1 MERDRRLPNS
11 QPLKRPRKQPTRK
24 DFPTCYADINSF
36 PCFLSHCL
44 HPRMIGWSGTF
55 KSWHKA
61 NRHVLISGV
70 SVGRRNLCCL
80 IRPGERVAER
90 RGCLVPKIR
99 DPCNLAAASAVAG
112 AHCMP
117 YGLYPVTKA
126 MLSSGRWQLFSP
138 TPLQRHNP
146 NEFNGQRHNL
156 CQGSRGRRVCLPSW
170 RICFLLTPLALDIA
184 YILVGVLRIGSP
196 SVGVSHAGARISLT
210 LENPEILSY
219 TRSPT
224 PHSRQA
230 LVDRDV
236 NSERSTHVFP
246 DMQIQ
251 WLDFCVTT
259 RLELSL
265 SCDQRSADAGP
276 GSSCQ
281 TLLEVAVGGVLTW
294 VGIVCL
300 SCLRYRWSGHGLE
313 HPWRRIVMAL
323 WGVSIEV
330 ADSV

>member
-1 MERDRRLPNS
+1 MRFTSSRAEHALRVHLKNDDAAITRLAGQASRSKNPSSRWEVGGWNGTGVYPAASRSRGQENS
-11 QPLKRPRKQPTRK
+11 QLARTSQLVTPTSIVSP
-24 DFPTCYADINSF
+24 F
-36 PCFLSHCL
+36 FLSHCL
-44 HPRMIGWSGTF
+44 YPRMIGWSGTF

-112 AHCMP
+112 THCMP

-126 MLSSGRWQLFSP
+126 MLSSGRWQLCSP

-146 NEFNGQRHNL
+146 NEFNGQHDNL
-156 CQGSRGRRVCLPSW
+156 CQGSRGRRFCLPSW

-224 PHSRQA
+224 PH
-230 LVDRDV
+230 
-236 NSERSTHVFP
+236 
-246 DMQIQ
+246 
-251 WLDFCVTT
+251 
-259 RLELSL
+259 
-265 SCDQRSADAGP
+265 
-276 GSSCQ
+276 
-281 TLLEVAVGGVLTW
+281 
-294 VGIVCL
+294 
-300 SCLRYRWSGHGLE
+300 
-313 HPWRRIVMAL
+313 
-323 WGVSIEV
+323 
-330 ADSV
+330 